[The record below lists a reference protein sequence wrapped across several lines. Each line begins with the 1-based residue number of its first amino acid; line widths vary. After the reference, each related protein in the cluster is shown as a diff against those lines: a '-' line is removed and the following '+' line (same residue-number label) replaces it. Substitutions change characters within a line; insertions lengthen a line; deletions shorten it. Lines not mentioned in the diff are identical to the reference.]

1 MTARQLRWILLCE
14 LLAYASLGNWVVSA
28 NGWTPLQ
35 ALELVAGLFFAGRL
49 MFVLA
54 TFALSRPASDVA
66 PPAMRMGPLGV
77 LRMVAGE
84 YLAFFLLFTV
94 VQPFERLW
102 LGPDRLTKFTG
113 ARLPLLL
120 IHGYQCNRGF
130 WFWLRPRLEA
140 AGWTVATHNLEPVW
154 TDIDD
159 YAQGIEQRID
169 EVLAATGA
177 PQVILIGHSMGGL
190 VLRAYLRRHGRD
202 KVAGIVTLGSPHQG
216 TRLAQLGIGRNARQ
230 MRVGSSWLAA
240 LARPDAVP
248 LPRAAVSIFS
258 CHDNYVF
265 PQRACS
271 TLEGAAN
278 IAIGGV
284 SHLGMAVSPLVQEKL
299 LAALVQTRFEKP

>member
-1 MTARQLRWILLCE
+1 
-14 LLAYASLGNWVVSA
+14 
-28 NGWTPLQ
+28 
-35 ALELVAGLFFAGRL
+35 